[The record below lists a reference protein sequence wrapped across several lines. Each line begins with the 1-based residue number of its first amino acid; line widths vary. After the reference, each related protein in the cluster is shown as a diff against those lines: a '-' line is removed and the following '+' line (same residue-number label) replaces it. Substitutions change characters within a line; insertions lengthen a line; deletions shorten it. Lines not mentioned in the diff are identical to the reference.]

1 MGERECVCECVSER
15 VSECACAC
23 IPEGPAFP
31 FWNCWWRAVNIRDY
45 VLKGKGVELQ
55 CVCVCVCV

>member
-1 MGERECVCECVSER
+1 MR
-15 VSECACAC
+15 ACAC

-55 CVCVCVCV
+55 CVCVCVCVCVRKSV